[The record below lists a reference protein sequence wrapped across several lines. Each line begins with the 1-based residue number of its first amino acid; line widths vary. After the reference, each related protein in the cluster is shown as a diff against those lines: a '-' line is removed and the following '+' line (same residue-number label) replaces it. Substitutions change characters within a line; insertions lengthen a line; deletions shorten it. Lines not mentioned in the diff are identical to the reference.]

1 MVENLR
7 TGDVVTIEK
16 WMNEDNF
23 TPDEYVGKTA
33 TIIFRETSKYVRLDI
48 DNGYNQWCIK
58 YLTLKQKKSKDLHVG
73 DRVIVQKPTDVQ
85 KRRYPATYVSDLDE
99 FIGETLTIAGIYN
112 GGGVIEVQETD
123 WKFSECNLVH
133 AQDNF
138 CLY

>member
-7 TGDVVTIEK
+7 TGDVVTIDK
-16 WMNEDNF
+16 WMDEYNF
-23 TPDEYVGKTA
+23 APDEYVGKTA
-33 TIIFRETSKYVRLDI
+33 TVICRRDSKHVRLDI
-48 DNGYNQWCIK
+48 DNGYNSWCIK
-58 YLTLKQKKSKDLHVG
+58 YLTLKQKNSKDLKVG

-85 KRRYPATYVSDLDE
+85 KRRYPATWVSDLDE

-112 GGGVIEVQETD
+112 GGGVIQVQETD

-138 CLY
+138 SLY